1 MFCPALRRTLPS
13 WLWGFVFLALAVLLA
28 FQAPQE
34 RVLKEGVRA
43 VYLHGAW
50 MWTGLGGFLL
60 ASTLG
65 LWGWWKEDETRLRQA
80 RAWAWVATGFWLTAL
95 PISLWTMQL
104 NWNGLFLAEP
114 RWKVALAFGIA
125 GALLQAGLL
134 FFPLRVGA
142 LVNALYTLALV
153 WFLWRSEQILHP
165 PSPIFGAKEVRFPL
179 HFLVTLLA
187 LFMAAW
193 SWARTL
199 AQTRK

>member
-1 MFCPALRRTLPS
+1 MNCPLWRRTLPT
-13 WLWGFVFLALAVLLA
+13 WLWGFVFLGFAVVLSL
-28 FQAPQE
+28 QAPRE
-34 RVLKEGVRA
+34 KVLGTGIRA

-50 MWTGLGGFLL
+50 MWTGLAAFWL
-60 ASTLG
+60 AAGLG
-65 LWGWWKEDETRLRQA
+65 LWGFWGKDEDRLRQA

-125 GALLQAGLL
+125 AAILQVALG
-134 FFPLRVGA
+134 FFPLRWSGP
-142 LVNALYTLALV
+142 VNAAYTLALS

-165 PSPIFGAKEVRFPL
+165 PSPIFGAASLRFPV
-179 HFLVTLLA
+179 HFVAVLTA

-193 SWARTL
+193 AWQRSLAR
-199 AQTRK
+199 RG